1 MQTLVFNSTE
11 KTAVLQEGFRGTE
24 LLNFKNVPT
33 VKVENGYYEVMQKSG
48 ENGGVVPVL
57 RVSIA
62 NTNNMKKFLLLVLK
76 FVIFNFWFCSTLI
89 GINLLNQKV
98 MWQNYL
104 GVLILVLSL
113 GCVIYYIKK
122 NVGKFMIKVK
132 EYLYNY

>member
-1 MQTLVFNSTE
+1 MVNMQTLVFNSTE

-62 NTNNMKKFLLLVLK
+62 NTNM
-76 FVIFNFWFCSTLI
+76 LI
-89 GINLLNQKV
+89 QK
-98 MWQNYL
+98 
-104 GVLILVLSL
+104 
-113 GCVIYYIKK
+113 
-122 NVGKFMIKVK
+122 
-132 EYLYNY
+132 